1 MCSSYLDFTALP
13 LASVEGK
20 ETRENDRPFA
30 EYTIYNKE
38 YPMQVVPD

>member
-20 ETRENDRPFA
+20 GMETRENDRPFA

-38 YPMQVVPD
+38 YLRC